1 MPHNYRREGS
11 GRSEYE
17 RGGRLHPGRERNRNR
32 DDDRYSPRDES
43 SFNRDY
49 DSDRSYYSESSDQDR
64 DDQGW
69 SRRGR
74 ETYDQGPAR
83 DAPGWQAP
91 GWRDESW
98 DRDRSQDWRSR
109 DRDYSQHNESQFYS
123 RNFDQKQQSRWRDER
138 GNQDRPQRATS
149 GSGLLHWRD
158 QQTDENYFGTGGNYG
173 AFSTGP
179 GARASGSAYEDPGY
193 LGASRRIWRDRPM
206 TWSED
211 DDRSA
216 GSSGSSEM
224 YGGSSF
230 GAQGGYDR
238 PYGPAASS
246 QRAFGQ
252 DYREQFA
259 EQRYGRNP
267 AFGYGFDTSA
277 QSPTFRGRGPKGYE
291 RSDERLREIICERL
305 TDDPRIDAT
314 DVHIEVKDK
323 VVKLTGTVSD
333 RRSKYE
339 IEDIVEHCGSVK
351 DIDNQVRVRT
361 GAGMTQSSGGA
372 VRSNPQM
379 PNEGLGGATSSD
391 TDTKSAAS
399 RSASTK
405 RSS

>member
-1 MPHNYRREGS
+1 METTMPHNYRREGS
-11 GRSEYE
+11 GRFEHE
-17 RGGRLHPGRERNRNR
+17 RGGRTHSDRERYRVH
-32 DDDRYSPRDES
+32 DEDRYSPRDDS
-43 SFNRDY
+43 NFNRDY
-49 DSDRSYYSESSDQDR
+49 DSDRSYYGESPDQDR
-64 DDQGW
+64 EDRPW
-69 SRRGR
+69 SRRDR
-74 ETYDQGPAR
+74 DVYERGPEQSA
-83 DAPGWQAP
+83 AH
-91 GWRDESW
+91 WRDEP
-98 DRDRSQDWRSR
+98 RDRSGSDEWRPR
-109 DRDYSQHNESQFYS
+109 DNNYSQHRE
-123 RNFDQKQQSRWRDER
+123 QQAGGGRFSSPQQNRWRDER
-138 GNQDRPQRATS
+138 NDRGGSPS

-158 QQTDENYFGTGGNYG
+158 QDTDENYFGTGGNYG
-173 AFSTGP
+173 AYSTGP

-193 LGASRRIWRDRPM
+193 LGASRRIWHDRPM

-224 YGGSSF
+224 YAGSRY

-238 PYGPAASS
+238 PYGPVSSS

-267 AFGYGFDTSA
+267 EFGYGYESNSHSA
-277 QSPTFRGRGPKGYE
+277 TFRGRGPKGYE
-291 RSDERLREIICERL
+291 RSDDRLREIICERL

-323 VVKLTGTVSD
+323 IVKLTGTVSN

-339 IEDIVEHCGSVK
+339 IEDVVERCGGVK
-351 DIDNQVRVRT
+351 DIDNQVRVRSGT
-361 GAGMTQSSGGA
+361 GMTQSSGSA
-372 VRSNPQM
+372 IRSNQQTF
-379 PNEGLGGATSSD
+379 NEGIANASSSD

-399 RSASTK
+399 RSSATK

>member
-11 GRSEYE
+11 GRSEHE
-17 RGGRLHPGRERNRNR
+17 RGGRMHTDRERYRVH
-32 DDDRYSPRDES
+32 DQDRYSPRDDS
-43 SFNRDY
+43 TFNRDY
-49 DSDRSYYSESSDQDR
+49 DSDRSYYGES
-64 DDQGW
+64 
-69 SRRGR
+69 
-74 ETYDQGPAR
+74 A
-83 DAPGWQAP
+83 
-91 GWRDESW
+91 
-98 DRDRSQDWRSR
+98 DRDREDQRWSR
-109 DRDYSQHNESQFYS
+109 PNRDVYERGSE
-123 RNFDQKQQSRWRDER
+123 QSAARWRDEPRDRSHSDDWRLRDRNYSQHGDLQGRR
-138 GNQDRPQRATS
+138 GSFDSPQQNRWRDEHNDQGGSPS

-158 QQTDENYFGTGGNYG
+158 QDTDENYFGTGGNYG
-173 AFSTGP
+173 AYSTGP

-193 LGASRRIWRDRPM
+193 LGASRRIWHDRPM

-224 YGGSSF
+224 YAGSRY

-238 PYGPAASS
+238 PYGPVSSS

-267 AFGYGFDTSA
+267 EFGYGYESNSQSA
-277 QSPTFRGRGPKGYE
+277 TFRGRGPKGYE
-291 RSDERLREIICERL
+291 RSDDRLREIICERL
-305 TDDPRIDAT
+305 TDDPRIDAS

-323 VVKLTGTVSD
+323 IVKLTGTVSD

-339 IEDIVEHCGSVK
+339 IEDVVERCGGVK
-351 DIDNQVRVRT
+351 DIDNQVRVRS

-372 VRSNPQM
+372 IRSNQQTF
-379 PNEGLGGATSSD
+379 NEGVVNASSSD

-399 RSASTK
+399 RSSSTK
-405 RSS
+405 RTS